1 MSKYLLSREEDK
13 KLSYLR
19 LGTNFNIPKEIILLI
34 YNLNETDK
42 KEEEEL
48 IRIFHRNIILF
59 HTLNP
64 VDKDYHKLFSSG
76 VVLNNSYQYLFPI
89 GRGIEWPISN
99 IKLKIDQLLFT
110 DDPIILNNTHPRNI
124 LLCQIKMMGD
134 KDFLNIDT
142 GLNIDTPI
150 YSEATLKHKINFMN
164 SHSYIDIFNRYINY
178 QEWKHEIDNNEWD
191 WRIIITDYL
200 GHYYYFD

>member
-1 MSKYLLSREEDK
+1 MYYYLK
-13 KLSYLR
+13 NVAY
-19 LGTNFNIPKEIILLI
+19 GC
-34 YNLNETDK
+34 
-42 KEEEEL
+42 
-48 IRIFHRNIILF
+48 ILF

-64 VDKDYHKLFSSG
+64 VDKDYHKLFSSL
-76 VVLNNSYQYLFPI
+76 VVLHNPYQYLCPI
-89 GRGIEWPISN
+89 GKGIEWPISN

-110 DDPIILNNTHPRNI
+110 DDPIILNHTPIRNI

-142 GLNIDTPI
+142 GLKINSPI

-164 SHSYIDIFNRYINY
+164 YHSYIDTFNHYINY
-178 QEWKHEIDNNEWD
+178 QEWKRGINNNQWD
-191 WRIIITDYL
+191 WRIVITDYL